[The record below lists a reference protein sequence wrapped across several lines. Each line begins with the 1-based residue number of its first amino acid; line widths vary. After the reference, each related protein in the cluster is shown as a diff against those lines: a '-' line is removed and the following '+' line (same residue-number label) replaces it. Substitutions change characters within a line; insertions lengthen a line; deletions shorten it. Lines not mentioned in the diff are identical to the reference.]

1 MNRNPLQPDYRI
13 GEVAKAAG
21 VHVETVRFYERQG
34 LIPQPVKPH
43 LGIRRYPQD
52 TIARIRFIKHAQM
65 LGFTLQEARELLALR
80 INDAQACDTVHL
92 QAQIKLSSVH
102 EKIQAL
108 QSLEVTL
115 MRFIKD
121 CENERSG
128 SYHGCPILQSLEAVE
143 VITNASVSKEGRK

>member
-1 MNRNPLQPDYRI
+1 MNPLQQGYRI
-13 GEVAKAAG
+13 GEVAKTAG

-52 TIARIRFIKHAQM
+52 TIARIRFIKHAQR
-65 LGFTLQEARELLALR
+65 LGFTLQEVRELLALR
-80 INDAQACDTVHL
+80 INEAHACDTVHH

-108 QSLEVTL
+108 QRLETVL
-115 MRFIKD
+115 ARLIEG
-121 CENERSG
+121 CEKERSG
-128 SYHGCPILQSLEAVE
+128 SYHGCPILQSLETVE
-143 VITNASVSKEGRK
+143 IITNESVSKEGRK